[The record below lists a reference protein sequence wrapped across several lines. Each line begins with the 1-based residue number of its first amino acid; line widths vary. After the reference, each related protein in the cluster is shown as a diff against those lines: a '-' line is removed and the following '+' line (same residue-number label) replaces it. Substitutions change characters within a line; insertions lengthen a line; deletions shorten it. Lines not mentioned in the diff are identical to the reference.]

1 MKLRWFDIFLVNK
14 YKKLFKLI
22 LSKKLDL
29 SVPKTK
35 DRKGKKKKN
44 KKEFFNQNKVKIFHL
59 ISIQNLSTLVNLFLT

>member
-35 DRKGKKKKN
+35 DRKGKQKKN

-59 ISIQNLSTLVNLFLT
+59 ISIQKFSTLVNLFLT